1 MCSLIGPNLA
11 VVDTQWPDPYA
22 LLTLVALMGAD
33 VRTLKRTVRFTL
45 LVTIHGNIPSIRGQ
59 VKSYGSS
66 QLAVALLTGHRHK

>member
-1 MCSLIGPNLA
+1 MPPEGSDLIFDHRHN
-11 VVDTQWPDPYA
+11 
-22 LLTLVALMGAD
+22 AD

-45 LVTIHGNIPSIRGQ
+45 LVTIRGNIPSIRGQ